1 MFEIDRSGVPWERP
15 YVPLEYD
22 TVMIMMFREIQD
34 RVETEQLAMNHPV

>member
-1 MFEIDRSGVPWERP
+1 MFKIDQSGVP